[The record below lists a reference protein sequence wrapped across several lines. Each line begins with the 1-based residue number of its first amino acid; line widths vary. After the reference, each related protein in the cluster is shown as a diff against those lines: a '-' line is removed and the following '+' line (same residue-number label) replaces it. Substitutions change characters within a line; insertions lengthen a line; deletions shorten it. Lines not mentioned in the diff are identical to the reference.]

1 QVPGLPDGA
10 ADRGRQRGGVS
21 RCPRLPRQAPDPAGP
36 LVHEGQRVLRGR
48 GAALRLARRA
58 AHRGEGRTALTGVT
72 PPTDRLKARQGFPC
86 RAFSCARSTP
96 GARREGRAVVWAVAG
111 DGRAATRGRTLGL
124 PWAGRGRPLGGP
136 HQRPPDRRTALTR
149 PGSRFPT
156 RPAFPE
162 VFGQGEGGI
171 RPLCPTETLAHLL
184 ARERPPPSGAGA
196 FAVWRCSRLLLTLQ
210 LRPALRSCRG
220 DGPASRVRRCGPAHR
235 GCCWPAT
242 PPRSAASSPSRCRL
256 PVPGRCRRRSAG
268 RPCRSSRRTTGRPRC
283 SC

>member
-156 RPAFPE
+156 RQAFPE
-162 VFGQGEGGI
+162 VSAGG
-171 RPLCPTETLAHLL
+171 RGNTPAVPDCDAC
-184 ARERPPPSGAGA
+184 APSGTRKA
-196 FAVWRCSRLLLTLQ
+196 
-210 LRPALRSCRG
+210 PAQ
-220 DGPASRVRRCGPAHR
+220 RCGGLRRVAVQPTPAY
-235 GCCWPAT
+235 
-242 PPRSAASSPSRCRL
+242 SAASACSPI
-256 PVPGRCRRRSAG
+256 VPWG
-268 RPCRSSRRTTGRPRC
+268 RPGEPGSSVRSGSPRVLLASHSSQERC
-283 SC
+283 Q

>member
-1 QVPGLPDGA
+1 

-156 RPAFPE
+156 RQAFPE
-162 VFGQGEGGI
+162 VSGRGKGEY
-171 RPLCPTETLAHLL
+171 
-184 ARERPPPSGAGA
+184 ARCA
-196 FAVWRCSRLLLTLQ
+196 RLRRLRTFWHEKGP
-210 LRPALRSCRG
+210 RPAVRGPSPCGGAADSCLLCSFGLLSERAVG
-220 DGPASRVRRCGPAHR
+220 TARR
-235 GCCWPAT
+235 
-242 PPRSAASSPSRCRL
+242 
-256 PVPGRCRRRSAG
+256 AG
-268 RPCRSSRRTTGRPRC
+268 F
-283 SC
+283 